1 MVWEHRNL
9 SQRDKLFLK
18 VKNPDVQTNINK
30 WAVQSPDAARLDFPE
45 EEEVLEREGLARG
58 SGWCESSAQSLAH
71 SRYALYVVCSC
82 PSWWHMIVTQ
92 GTQYSSIQHSAW
104 LRVSI
109 QIFIFLVD
117 KQGTLW
123 GPLLHIN
130 GAVLC
135 DHLKGTTWPC
145 LVNKQTNKQS
155 KTLPPATDGSAKV
168 YKCIEHLLHLEH
180 YVMVRTTVSMG
191 WYLPSRSYI
200 LVCVCVCTEGERT
213 DTNAITMMK
222 EYRES

>member
-1 MVWEHRNL
+1 MVWEQRNL

-30 WAVQSPDAARLDFPE
+30 WAVQSPEAARLDFPE

-71 SRYALYVVCSC
+71 SRYTLYVVCSC
-82 PSWWHMIVTQ
+82 PSWWHMIVTR

-104 LRVSI
+104 LRVSF

-123 GPLLHIN
+123 RPLLHKN

-145 LVNKQTNKQS
+145 LVNKQTKQNS
-155 KTLPPATDGSAKV
+155 PTSHRWF
-168 YKCIEHLLHLEH
+168 C
-180 YVMVRTTVSMG
+180 
-191 WYLPSRSYI
+191 
-200 LVCVCVCTEGERT
+200 
-213 DTNAITMMK
+213 
-222 EYRES
+222 